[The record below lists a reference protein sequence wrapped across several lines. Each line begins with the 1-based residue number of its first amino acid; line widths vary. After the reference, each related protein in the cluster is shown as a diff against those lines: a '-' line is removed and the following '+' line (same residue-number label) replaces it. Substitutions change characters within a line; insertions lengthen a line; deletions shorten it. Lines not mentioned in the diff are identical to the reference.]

1 MDLGKAILDV
11 PLRSSVFYGV
21 GIHSMTSKILNYRTE
36 FVPLG
41 TAVEQRSWKQRIRMP
56 FLQHFET

>member
-1 MDLGKAILDV
+1 
-11 PLRSSVFYGV
+11 
-21 GIHSMTSKILNYRTE
+21 MTSKILNYRTE
-36 FVPLG
+36 FVAVG

>member
-1 MDLGKAILDV
+1 
-11 PLRSSVFYGV
+11 
-21 GIHSMTSKILNYRTE
+21 MTSKILNYRTE
-36 FVPLG
+36 FVPVG